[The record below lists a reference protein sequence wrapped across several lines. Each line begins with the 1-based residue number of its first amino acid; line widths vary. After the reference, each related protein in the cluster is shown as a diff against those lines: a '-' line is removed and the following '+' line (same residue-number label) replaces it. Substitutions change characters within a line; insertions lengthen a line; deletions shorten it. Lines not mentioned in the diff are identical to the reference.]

1 MLVQPQEHN
10 VTLPKL
16 ASENKKKWS
25 YGSLVFSLFYFVPLF
40 FSPDISLQK
49 ISYMLVCFAAFLS
62 AHIFALN
69 SGLKAFPILLLTC
82 VVMLSSFISIGGYAL
97 YGYPMFIL
105 GYQYR
110 LKQSLVFAVGIV
122 AVAFLIHQLWWDYV
136 WFVFVQ
142 FIFVSLGLYAFGLME
157 RKETLHQLAQNQ
169 SADEIKQLSS
179 IAERE
184 RIGRDLHDIAGHAL
198 SSISLK
204 AQVAAKMIEK
214 ERYDTAKQEVLALA
228 ELSQGL
234 LSEIRKTVSNIKQLT
249 LVDELEKLCEQ
260 LRAQN
265 IIVNKTLGDNAL
277 SHLNPLQET
286 QLSLIFKEAITN
298 VLRHAKA
305 SYVNISAAL
314 DTVNKVILISIE
326 NDGVQSGGSLSNSF
340 SNSAVTSSLKS
351 NGLQGIAERVSNLGG
366 ELNIVTDG
374 QFRIFISLPLVKG
387 KV

>member
-1 MLVQPQEHN
+1 MLVQRQEHH

-16 ASENKKKWS
+16 AAENKKKWS

-40 FSPDISLQK
+40 FSPDTSLQT
-49 ISYMLVCFAAFLS
+49 ISYMVVCFAAFLA
-62 AHIFALN
+62 AHVFALN
-69 SGLKAFPILLLTC
+69 SGLKAFPIFLLTGI
-82 VVMLSSFISIGGYAL
+82 VMLSSFISIGGYAL

-110 LKQSLVFAVGIV
+110 LKQSLVSAVGIV
-122 AVAFLIHQLWWDYV
+122 TVAFLIHQLWWDYV

-249 LVDELEKLCEQ
+249 LADELEKLFEQ
-260 LRAQN
+260 LRAQD
-265 IIVNKTLGDNAL
+265 IVVNKTLGDAAL
-277 SHLNPLQET
+277 NNLNSLQET

-298 VLRHAKA
+298 VLRHAQA
-305 SYVNISAAL
+305 SYVNISATL
-314 DTVNKVILISIE
+314 DAANKSILISIE
-326 NDGVQSGGSLSNSF
+326 NDGVASGNTLLNSF
-340 SNSAVTSSLKS
+340 SSGAATGSLKS
-351 NGLQGIAERVSNLGG
+351 NGLKGIAERVSNLGG
-366 ELNIVTDG
+366 ELNIVADG
-374 QFRIFISLPLVKG
+374 QFGIFISLPLIKG
-387 KV
+387 NV